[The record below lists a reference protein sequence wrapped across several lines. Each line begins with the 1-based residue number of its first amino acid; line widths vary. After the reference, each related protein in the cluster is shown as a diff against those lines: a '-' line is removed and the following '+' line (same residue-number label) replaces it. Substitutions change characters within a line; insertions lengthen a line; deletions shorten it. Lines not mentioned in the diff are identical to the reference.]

1 MTFLLLFYE
10 FFKIGLFSIGGGL
23 TTLPFLYSLAEK
35 RPEWFTAKNIVDM
48 LAISESTPGPI
59 GINMATY
66 AGYLTAGPLGGLIAT
81 LGEVTPS
88 VIIICIIAR
97 FLDQFDKNPLV
108 RDAFYGLRAAVIG
121 LIIFAGS
128 KVFAVTLFKAG
139 DIRFLEAGLFV
150 VILAVALKFKRVHP
164 LIWIV
169 LGAVLGLLLKLPS

>member
-1 MTFLLLFYE
+1 MIFLQLYFE

-23 TTLPFLYSLAEK
+23 ASLPFLYTLAERK
-35 RPEWFTAKNIVDM
+35 PEWFNAQNIIDM

-66 AGYLTAGPLGGLIAT
+66 SGYLTAGPLGGLIAT

-97 FLDQFDKNPLV
+97 FLAQFDKNPFV
-108 RDAFYGLRAAVIG
+108 RDAFYGLRAVVIG

-128 KVFAVTLFKAG
+128 KVFAVTLLDAG
-139 DIRFLEAGLFV
+139 AMRFLETGLFIV
-150 VILAVALKFKRVHP
+150 LFALAVKFRKVHP

-169 LGAVLGLLLKLPS
+169 LGAVLGLFLKLPS

>member
-1 MTFLLLFYE
+1 MIFLQLYLE

-35 RPEWFTAKNIVDM
+35 RPQWFSAKSIVDM

-66 AGYLTAGPLGGLIAT
+66 AGFVTAGPLGGLIAT
-81 LGEVTPS
+81 LGEVSPS

-128 KVFAVTLFKAG
+128 KVFAVTLLDAG
-139 DIRFLEAGLFV
+139 SIRFLETALFV
-150 VILAVALKFKRVHP
+150 LLFALAVKFRKVHP

-169 LGAVLGLLLKLPS
+169 LGAILGLALKLPS

>member
-1 MTFLLLFYE
+1 MIFLQLYYE

-35 RPEWFTAKNIVDM
+35 KPDWFSAKTIVDM

-66 AGYLTAGPLGGLIAT
+66 AGFVTAGPFGGFIAT
-81 LGEVTPS
+81 LGEVSPS
-88 VIIICIIAR
+88 IIIICIIAR

-128 KVFAVTLFKAG
+128 KVFSVTLLDAG
-139 DIRFLEAGLFV
+139 SIRYMETALFV
-150 VILAVALKFKRVHP
+150 VLFALAMKFRKVHP

-169 LGAVLGLLLKLPS
+169 LGAVLGLVLKLPS

>member
-1 MTFLLLFYE
+1 MIFFLLFYE

-23 TTLPFLYSLAEK
+23 ATLPFLYTLAEK
-35 RPEWFTAKNIVDM
+35 RPEWFSAKNIVDM

-59 GINMATY
+59 GINIATY
-66 AGYLTAGPLGGLIAT
+66 AGFLTAGPLGGLIAT
-81 LGEVTPS
+81 IGEVTPS

-97 FLDQFDKNPLV
+97 FLGHFDKNPLV

-128 KVFAVTLFKAG
+128 KVFAVTLFNAG
-139 DIRFLEAGLFV
+139 GLRYVETGLFV
-150 VILAVALKFKRVHP
+150 VLFGLAMKFRKVHP

-169 LGAVLGLLLKLPS
+169 LGAILGLLLKLPS

>member
-1 MTFLLLFYE
+1 MTFLLLYYE

-35 RPEWFTAKNIVDM
+35 RPQWFSAKNIVDM
-48 LAISESTPGPI
+48 LAVSESTPGPI

-66 AGYLTAGPLGGLIAT
+66 AGYMTAGPLGGLIAT

-108 RDAFYGLRAAVIG
+108 RDAFYGLRATVIG
-121 LIIFAGS
+121 LIIFAAF
-128 KVFAVTLFKAG
+128 KVFAVTLFASG
-139 DIRFLEAGLFV
+139 SVRVLESVMFL
-150 VILAVALKFKRVHP
+150 ILLALAMKFRKVHP
-164 LIWIV
+164 LVWIA
-169 LGAVLGLLLKLPS
+169 LGAALGLLLKLPS

>member
-1 MTFLLLFYE
+1 MIFLQLFYE

-23 TTLPFLYSLAEK
+23 ATLPFIYTLSEK
-35 RPEWFTAKNIVDM
+35 RPQWFSVTSIVDM

-66 AGYLTAGPLGGLIAT
+66 AGYVTAGPLGGVIAT

-88 VIIICIIAR
+88 IIIICIIAR
-97 FLDQFDKNPLV
+97 FLDQFDKNPFV

-128 KVFAVTLFKAG
+128 KVFAVTLLNAG
-139 DIRFLEAGLFV
+139 GIRYIETGLFV
-150 VILAVALKFKRVHP
+150 VLFALALRFRKVHP
-164 LIWIV
+164 LIWIA
-169 LGAVLGLLLKLPS
+169 LGASLGILLKLPS

>member
-1 MTFLLLFYE
+1 MIFLHLYYE

-23 TTLPFLYSLAEK
+23 TTLPFLYTLAEK
-35 RPEWFTAKNIVDM
+35 RPEWFSAKNIVDM
-48 LAISESTPGPI
+48 LAASESTPGPI

-66 AGYLTAGPLGGLIAT
+66 AGNLTAGPLGGLVAT

-88 VIIICIIAR
+88 IIIICIIAR

-128 KVFAVTLFKAG
+128 KVFAITLLNAG
-139 DIRFLEAGLFV
+139 SIRYLETGLFV
-150 VILAVALKFKRVHP
+150 VLLALAMKFRKVHP

-169 LGAVLGLLLKLPS
+169 TGAILGLVLKLPS

>member
-1 MTFLLLFYE
+1 MVLFQLFFE

-23 TTLPFLYSLAEK
+23 ATLPFIYSLAEAQ
-35 RPEWFTAKNIVDM
+35 PTWFSAKNIVDM
-48 LAISESTPGPI
+48 IAISESTPGPI

-81 LGEVTPS
+81 IGEVTPS

-97 FLDQFDKNPLV
+97 FLSQFDKNPFV

-128 KVFAVTLFKAG
+128 KVFAVTLLNHT
-139 DIRFLEAGLFV
+139 DIRYVEAALFVGLFL
-150 VILAVALKFKRVHP
+150 LAMKFKKVHP

-169 LGAVLGLLLKLPS
+169 SGAVLGLVLKLPS

>member
-1 MTFLLLFYE
+1 MTFLLLYYE

-35 RPEWFTAKNIVDM
+35 RPQWFSAKNIVDM
-48 LAISESTPGPI
+48 LAVSESTPGPI

-66 AGYLTAGPLGGLIAT
+66 AGYMTAGPLGGLIAT

-108 RDAFYGLRAAVIG
+108 RDAFYGLRATVIG
-121 LIIFAGS
+121 LIIFAAS
-128 KVFAVTLFKAG
+128 KVFAVTLFASG
-139 DIRFLEAGLFV
+139 SVRVLESVMF
-150 VILAVALKFKRVHP
+150 VILVVLAMKFRKVHP
-164 LIWIV
+164 LVWIV
-169 LGAVLGLLLKLPS
+169 LGAVLGLVLKLPS

>member
-23 TTLPFLYSLAEK
+23 TTLPFLYALAEK
-35 RPEWFTAKNIVDM
+35 RPQWFSAQNIVDM

-66 AGYLTAGPLGGLIAT
+66 AGYMTAGPLGGLIAT

-97 FLDQFDKNPLV
+97 FLDQFDKNPHV
-108 RDAFYGLRAAVIG
+108 RDAFYGLRASVIG

-128 KVFAVTLFKAG
+128 KVFAVTLLRAG
-139 DIRFLEAGLFV
+139 SVRGVEAVLFV
-150 VILAVALKFKRVHP
+150 ILLGFALKFRKVHP
-164 LIWIV
+164 LIWIA
-169 LGAVLGLLLKLPS
+169 LGAVLGLVLKLPS

>member
-1 MTFLLLFYE
+1 MTFLLLYVE

-23 TTLPFLYSLAEK
+23 TTLPFLYTLAER
-35 RPEWFTAKNIVDM
+35 RPQWFSAKSIVDM

-66 AGYLTAGPLGGLIAT
+66 AGYLTAGPLGGFIAT

-88 VIIICIIAR
+88 VIIICVIAR

-128 KVFAVTLFKAG
+128 KVFSVTLLDAG
-139 DIRFLEAGLFV
+139 SIRIVETLLFV
-150 VILAVALKFKRVHP
+150 VLLALAMRFRKVHP
-164 LIWIV
+164 LVWIA
-169 LGAVLGLLLKLPS
+169 LGSILGILLKLPS

>member
-1 MTFLLLFYE
+1 
-10 FFKIGLFSIGGGL
+10 
-23 TTLPFLYSLAEK
+23 
-35 RPEWFTAKNIVDM
+35 M

-66 AGYLTAGPLGGLIAT
+66 AGYVTAGPLGGLVAT
-81 LGEVTPS
+81 IGEVTPS
-88 VIIICIIAR
+88 IIIICIIAK

-128 KVFAVTLFKAG
+128 KVFAVTLLNTG
-139 DIRFLEAGLFV
+139 GIRVLETALFA
-150 VILAVALKFKRVHP
+150 ILFTLAMIFRKVHP

-169 LGAVLGLLLKLPS
+169 LGAVLGIALKLPS

>member
-1 MTFLLLFYE
+1 MTFLLLYVE

-23 TTLPFLYSLAEK
+23 TTLPFLYALAER
-35 RPEWFTAKNIVDM
+35 RPQWFSAKSIVDM

-66 AGYLTAGPLGGLIAT
+66 AGYLTAGPLGGFIAT

-88 VIIICIIAR
+88 VIIICVIAR

-128 KVFAVTLFKAG
+128 KVFSVTLLDAG
-139 DIRFLEAGLFV
+139 RIRIVETLLFV
-150 VILAVALKFKRVHP
+150 VLFILAMRFRKVHP
-164 LIWIV
+164 LVWIV
-169 LGAVLGLLLKLPS
+169 LGSILGILLKLPS

>member
-1 MTFLLLFYE
+1 MTFLLLYLE

-23 TTLPFLYSLAEK
+23 TTLPFLYALAEK
-35 RPEWFTAKNIVDM
+35 RPQWFSANSIVDM

-66 AGYLTAGPLGGLIAT
+66 AGFLTAGPLGGIIAT

-88 VIIICIIAR
+88 IIIICIIAR
-97 FLDQFDKNPLV
+97 FLTQFDKNPLV

-121 LIIFAGS
+121 LIIYAGS
-128 KVFAVTLFKAG
+128 KVFSVTMIQSG
-139 DIRFLEAGLFV
+139 SIRFTETIMFIVLL
-150 VILAVALKFKRVHP
+150 ILAMKFKKVHP

-169 LGAVLGLLLKLPS
+169 LGSILGIVLKLPS